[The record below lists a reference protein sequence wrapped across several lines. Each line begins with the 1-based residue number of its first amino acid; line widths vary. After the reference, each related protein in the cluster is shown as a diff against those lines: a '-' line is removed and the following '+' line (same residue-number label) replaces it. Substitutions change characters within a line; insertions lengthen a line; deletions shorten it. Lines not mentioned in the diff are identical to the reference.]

1 LAIFHIESP
10 SAQMDEC
17 KNIPDNRVAA
27 MSRLA
32 CGLQVAEHGALDALD
47 DKALANGNNSKR
59 QLAKRTWP
67 DLPKLTKMREN
78 VIYINRSSCRL
89 RWSYE
94 VELGSSWKKGT
105 VCKLLR
111 AVTAETAVAR
121 AVAEM
126 RIFTLETMI

>member
-1 LAIFHIESP
+1 
-10 SAQMDEC
+10 M
-17 KNIPDNRVAA
+17 
-27 MSRLA
+27 
-32 CGLQVAEHGALDALD
+32 AEHGALDALE

-59 QLAKRTWP
+59 QL
-67 DLPKLTKMREN
+67 D
-78 VIYINRSSCRL
+78 RSSCRL